1 MGHIPGSGQK
11 GSEFVAAGSVNG
23 NQMNEKRDVA
33 LNHPN
38 DGAPGMPAGPCPDG
52 CAECARDQ
60 RLRVLAEKLEI
71 RGLNPR
77 LVSYPVEGVKGR
89 HHDALSVT
97 NPAAPERGLIHVEKD
112 GSVTW
117 VYSGKLDDAGISK
130 ILDEATNALRAT
142 GLRSRKR

>member
-1 MGHIPGSGQK
+1 
-11 GSEFVAAGSVNG
+11 
-23 NQMNEKRDVA
+23 MNEKRNVA
-33 LNHPN
+33 LNHLN
-38 DGAPGMPAGPCPDG
+38 DAAPGMPAAPCPDG
-52 CAECARDQ
+52 CAECAGDQ
-60 RLRVLAEKLEI
+60 RLRVLAEKLEM
-71 RGLNPR
+71 RGLNSR

-97 NPAAPERGLIHVEKD
+97 NTAAPERGLIHVEKD

-142 GLRSRKR
+142 GLRSRKM

>member
-1 MGHIPGSGQK
+1 
-11 GSEFVAAGSVNG
+11 
-23 NQMNEKRDVA
+23 MNDRRDVA
-33 LNHPN
+33 LNHVN
-38 DGAPGMPAGPCPDG
+38 EGVPGSSVAPCPDN
-52 CAECARDQ
+52 CAECASDQ
-60 RLRVLAEKLEI
+60 RLRVLAEKLEM
-71 RGLNPR
+71 RGLDSR

-97 NPAAPERGLIHVEKD
+97 NTAAPERGMIHVEKD

-142 GLRSRKR
+142 GLRSRKM